1 MKRGFFFVFL
11 ALAQLGMISPAAF
24 ATNGDNLIGIGPIS
38 RAMGGVGVA
47 APQDAI
53 SAIFANPAA
62 MCFGSYCPGSEA
74 VFGGTYF
81 DPTVKSKVDLSRLGF
96 GQGVAKSRMKPFVV
110 PAIGVTSPITERL
123 RFGIGAYG
131 VSGMGVDYKERGAI
145 YRDPNTGQDLYTKL
159 EIMKFAPNLA
169 YLVTP
174 NFSVGMSLSI
184 DYGNADF
191 GSGGAH
197 NYTMGLQVGALYHMG
212 IFNFGA
218 SYITPQKITHERVY
232 DFDGNGTLD
241 DLKLQSPHTLIFGVA
256 AEPSPELLAEADVR
270 WYNWA
275 DAKGYE
281 DFDWDNQW
289 VIALGVQ
296 YRPIGPLAL
305 RAGFNYGKNPVN
317 EHNGF
322 NIMGVTPIQGVN
334 VSTLNYEML
343 RIVGFPAIVEKHL
356 TLGIGYDLT
365 ERLILNL
372 TYMHAFEKTIKE
384 VSAGNMASL
393 ESSLSERSYS
403 FGLTWRF

>member
-1 MKRGFFFVFL
+1 MRKSLFFVFAILGL
-11 ALAQLGMISPAAF
+11 AAMISPAAL
-24 ATNGDNLIGIGPIS
+24 ATNGDNLIGIGPVS

-74 VFGGTYF
+74 VFSGTYF
-81 DPTVKSKVDLSRLGF
+81 SPTVESKVDLSALGF
-96 GQGVAKSRMKPFVV
+96 GKGSAKSRMKPFVV
-110 PAIGVTSPITERL
+110 PAIGVTSPINEKL

-131 VSGMGVDYKERGAI
+131 VSGMGTDYKERGAV
-145 YRDPNTGQDLYTKL
+145 YQNLYTKL

-169 YLVTP
+169 YLITP
-174 NFSVGMSLSI
+174 DFSVGASLSI

-197 NYTMGLQVGALYHMG
+197 NYALGLQVGALYHMG
-212 IFNFGA
+212 MFNFGA
-218 SYITPQKITHERVY
+218 SYITPQKIKHENVAN
-232 DFDGNGTLD
+232 FDEMLGSTSLD
-241 DLKLQSPHTLIFGVA
+241 DLDLESPHTFIFGVA
-256 AEPSPELLAEADVR
+256 AQPSPKLLAEFDVR

-281 DFDWDNQW
+281 DFDWENQW
-289 VIALGVQ
+289 VFALGVQ
-296 YRPIGPLAL
+296 YRPVAELAL

-322 NIMGVTPIQGVN
+322 NPGGTTNVQGIN
-334 VSTLNYEML
+334 VPNVGYEML

-356 TLGIGYDLT
+356 TLGIGYDIT
-365 ERLILNL
+365 DRLLLNL
-372 TYMHAFEKTIKE
+372 SYMHAFEETIKE
-384 VSAGNMASL
+384 ASAGNMASF
-393 ESSLSERSYS
+393 ESSLKEDSYS

>member
-1 MKRGFFFVFL
+1 MKRGLFFAFL
-11 ALAQLGMISPAAF
+11 MVGLLGMISPAAL

-47 APQDAI
+47 APQEAI

-81 DPTVKSKVDLSRLGF
+81 DPTVKSKISYPYPGLGILSG
-96 GQGVAKSRMKPFVV
+96 ASNSRMKPFIV
-110 PAIGVTSPITERL
+110 PALAVTSPINERL

-131 VSGMGVDYKERGAI
+131 VSGMGVDYKDREPA
-145 YRDPNTGQDLYTKL
+145 YNDLYTKI

-169 YLVTP
+169 YLITP
-174 NFSVGMSLSI
+174 NFSIGASLSI

-197 NYTMGLQVGALYHMG
+197 NYTIGLQLGALYHMG
-212 IFNFGA
+212 MFNFGA
-218 SYITPQKITHERVY
+218 SYITPQKITHERLA
-232 DFDGNGTLD
+232 DFNDDGIYD
-241 DLKLQSPHTLIFGVA
+241 DLDLQSPHTLIFGVA
-256 AEPSPELLAEADVR
+256 AQPSPKFLTEVDVR

-281 DFDWDNQW
+281 DFDWGNQW
-289 VIALGVQ
+289 VFAVGMQ

-305 RAGFNYGKNPVN
+305 RAGFNYGKSPVN

-322 NIMGVTPIQGVN
+322 DPMGTTAVQGLN
-334 VSTLNYEML
+334 VPTLNYEIL
-343 RIVGFPAIVEKHL
+343 RIVGFPAIVEKHV

-365 ERLILNL
+365 KRLILNL
-372 TYMHAFEKTIKE
+372 TYMHAFEETIKE
-384 VSAGNMASL
+384 VSAGNLASL
-393 ESSLSERSYS
+393 ESSLSEDSYS
-403 FGLTWRF
+403 FGITWRF

>member
-1 MKRGFFFVFL
+1 MKKGLFFVFL
-11 ALAQLGMISPAAF
+11 MLGLLGMFSPAAF

-38 RAMGGVGVA
+38 RSMGGVGVA
-47 APQDAI
+47 APQEAI

-81 DPTVKSKVDLSRLGF
+81 DPAVESKVSYPVPGF
-96 GQGVAKSRMKPFVV
+96 GLMSGASESRMKPFIV
-110 PAIGVTSPITERL
+110 PALAVTSPINERL

-131 VSGMGVDYKERGAI
+131 VSGMGVDYKDREDA
-145 YRDPNTGQDLYTKL
+145 YQDLYTKI

-174 NFSVGMSLSI
+174 DFSIGASLSI

-197 NYTMGLQVGALYHMG
+197 NYTIGLQLGALYHVGM
-212 IFNFGA
+212 FNFGA
-218 SYITPQKITHERVY
+218 SYITPQKITHERVA
-232 DFDGNGTLD
+232 DFDGDGSFD
-241 DLKLQSPHTLIFGVA
+241 DLELESPHTFVFGVA
-256 AEPSPELLAEADVR
+256 AQPSQKLLAEIDVR

-289 VIALGVQ
+289 VFALGVQ
-296 YRPIGPLAL
+296 YRPVGKLAL

-322 NIMGVTPIQGVN
+322 NPMGMTEVQGVSMN
-334 VSTLNYEML
+334 TLGYEIF
-343 RIVGFPAIVEKHL
+343 RVVGFPAIVEKHL
-356 TLGIGYDLT
+356 TFGIGYDLT
-365 ERLILNL
+365 KQLILNL
-372 TYMHAFEKTIKE
+372 TYMHAFEETIKE
-384 VSAGNMASL
+384 VSAGPLGNRASL
-393 ESSLSERSYS
+393 ESSMSENSYS

>member
-1 MKRGFFFVFL
+1 MMKKWLFFVFL
-11 ALAQLGMISPAAF
+11 TLGLLAMVSPAAF

-47 APQDAI
+47 APQEAI

-81 DPTVKSKVDLSRLGF
+81 DPTVESKVSYPVPGLGILSG
-96 GQGVAKSRMKPFVV
+96 ASESRMKPFIV
-110 PAIGVTSPITERL
+110 PALAVTSPINERL

-131 VSGMGVDYKERGAI
+131 VSGMGVDYKDREPA
-145 YRDPNTGQDLYTKL
+145 YNDLYTKI

-174 NFSVGMSLSI
+174 DFSIGASLSI

-191 GSGGAH
+191 GTGGAH
-197 NYTMGLQVGALYHMG
+197 NYTIGLQLGALYHRG

-218 SYITPQKITHERVY
+218 SYITPQKITHERVS
-232 DFDGNGTLD
+232 DFDGDGSFD
-241 DLKLQSPHTLIFGVA
+241 DLDLQSPHTFIFGVA
-256 AEPSPELLAEADVR
+256 AQPSKQLLAEVDVR

-289 VIALGVQ
+289 VFALGVQ
-296 YRPIGPLAL
+296 YRPVGKLAL
-305 RAGFNYGKNPVN
+305 RAGFNYGKSPVN

-322 NIMGVTPIQGVN
+322 NPMGTTEVQGVTMN
-334 VSTLNYEML
+334 TLGYEIF
-343 RIVGFPAIVEKHL
+343 RVVGFPAIVEKHL
-356 TLGIGYDLT
+356 TFGIGYDLT
-365 ERLILNL
+365 EQLILNL
-372 TYMHAFEKTIKE
+372 TYMHAFEETIKE
-384 VSAGNMASL
+384 VSLGNMASL
-393 ESSLSERSYS
+393 ESSLSENSYS

>member
-1 MKRGFFFVFL
+1 MKRGLVIVFL
-11 ALAQLGMISPAAF
+11 TLGLLTMISPAAF

-47 APQDAI
+47 APQEAI

-81 DPTVKSKVDLSRLGF
+81 DPTVESKIRYPYPGLGMLSGSS
-96 GQGVAKSRMKPFVV
+96 QSRMKPFIV
-110 PAIGVTSPITERL
+110 PAVAVTSPINERL

-131 VSGMGVDYKERGAI
+131 VSGMGVDYKDREPAYG
-145 YRDPNTGQDLYTKL
+145 DLYTKI

-174 NFSVGMSLSI
+174 DFSIGASLSV
-184 DYGNADF
+184 DYGNADL

-197 NYTMGLQVGALYHMG
+197 NYTIGLQLGALYHMG
-212 IFNFGA
+212 VFNFGA
-218 SYITPQKITHERVY
+218 SYITPQKITHERVA
-232 DFDGNGTLD
+232 DFDGNGTMD
-241 DLKLQSPHTLIFGVA
+241 DLALESPHTFIFGVA
-256 AEPSPELLAEADVR
+256 AQPSQKLLAEFDMR

-289 VIALGVQ
+289 VFALGVQ

-305 RAGFNYGKNPVN
+305 RAGFNYGKSPVK

-322 NIMGVTPIQGVN
+322 DLMGATAVQGVN
-334 VSTLNYEML
+334 VNNLNYEML
-343 RIVGFPAIVEKHL
+343 RVVGFPAIVQKHL

-365 ERLILNL
+365 KRVILNL
-372 TYMHAFEKTIKE
+372 SYMHAFEETIKE

-393 ESSLSERSYS
+393 ESSLSENSYS